1 MERTFV
7 MLKPDA
13 VKRRLIGEI
22 IKRIEAK
29 NLTVVAMKMMRI
41 DRTLAETHYGE
52 HREKPF
58 FRDLVDFVTSGPVVA
73 LIVEGPNAISV
84 MRTMMGATNPLN
96 AAPGTIRGDFGLDLT
111 QNLIHGSDSPQS
123 AARELALF
131 FPEETALTP
140 NPSPVYGRGGAQPG

>member
-29 NLTVVAMKMMRI
+29 NLNIVAMKMIRI
-41 DRTLAETHYGE
+41 DRKLAETHYGE
-52 HREKPF
+52 HRGKPF
-58 FRDLVDFVTSGPVVA
+58 FNDLVDFITSGPAVA
-73 LIVEGPNAISV
+73 MIVEGPNAISV
-84 MRTMMGATNPLN
+84 MRTMMGATNPFN

-123 AARELALF
+123 AQRELALF
-131 FPEETALTP
+131 FPEET
-140 NPSPVYGRGGAQPG
+140 

>member
-13 VKRRLIGEI
+13 VRRRLIGEI
-22 IKRIEAK
+22 IRRIEAK
-29 NLTVVAMKMMRI
+29 NLNIIAMKMISI
-41 DRTLAETHYGE
+41 DRKLAETHYSE

-58 FRDLVDFVTSGPVVA
+58 FKDLVDFITSGPAVA
-73 LIVEGPNAISV
+73 MIVEGPNAISV
-84 MRTMMGATNPLN
+84 MRALMGATNPFN

-123 AARELALF
+123 AQRELALF
-131 FPEETALTP
+131 FPEETLR
-140 NPSPVYGRGGAQPG
+140 PSPPTPLPSS

>member
-1 MERTFV
+1 MERAFV

-13 VKRRLIGEI
+13 VRRRLIGEI

-29 NLTVVAMKMMRI
+29 NLTITAMKMIRI
-41 DRTLAETHYGE
+41 DRALAETHYGE

-58 FRDLVDFVTSGPVVA
+58 FKELVDFVTSGPAVA
-73 LIVEGPNAISV
+73 MIVEGPHAISV
-84 MRTMMGATNPLN
+84 MRTLMGATNPFT

-123 AARELALF
+123 AQRELALF
-131 FPEETALTP
+131 FPEET
-140 NPSPVYGRGGAQPG
+140 

>member
-29 NLTVVAMKMMRI
+29 NLNIVAMKMIRI
-41 DRTLAETHYGE
+41 DRKLAETHYSE

-58 FRDLVDFVTSGPVVA
+58 FKDLVDFITSGPAVA
-73 LIVEGPNAISV
+73 MIVEGPNAISV
-84 MRTMMGATNPLN
+84 IRTMMGATNPFH

-111 QNLIHGSDSPQS
+111 QNLIHGSDSPQ
-123 AARELALF
+123 AAQRELALF
-131 FPEETALTP
+131 FPEET
-140 NPSPVYGRGGAQPG
+140 

>member
-13 VKRRLIGEI
+13 VKRRLVGEI
-22 IKRIEAK
+22 IRRIEAK
-29 NLTVVAMKMMRI
+29 NLNIIALKMIHI
-41 DRTLAETHYGE
+41 DRKLAETHYSE

-58 FRDLVDFVTSGPVVA
+58 FKDLVDFVTSGPAVA
-73 LIVEGPNAISV
+73 MIVEGPNAISV
-84 MRTMMGATNPLN
+84 IRTMMGATNPFN

-131 FPEETALTP
+131 FPEYAEK
-140 NPSPVYGRGGAQPG
+140 SR

>member
-13 VKRRLIGEI
+13 VKRRLVGEI

-29 NLTVVAMKMMRI
+29 NLTIVAMKMIHI
-41 DRTLAETHYGE
+41 DRKLAETHYGE
-52 HREKPF
+52 HCDKPF
-58 FRDLVDFVTSGPVVA
+58 FKDLVDFITSGPAVA
-73 LIVEGPNAISV
+73 MIVEGPNAISV
-84 MRTMMGATNPLN
+84 IRTMMGATNPFN

-131 FPEETALTP
+131 FPEYAE
-140 NPSPVYGRGGAQPG
+140 NPR

>member
-29 NLTVVAMKMMRI
+29 NLNIVAMKMMHI
-41 DRTLAETHYGE
+41 DRKLAETHYSE

-58 FRDLVDFVTSGPVVA
+58 FKDLVEFITSGPVVA
-73 LIVEGPNAISV
+73 MIVEGPNAISV
-84 MRTMMGATNPLN
+84 IRAMMGATNPFN

-123 AARELALF
+123 AQRELALF
-131 FPEETALTP
+131 FPEEIE
-140 NPSPVYGRGGAQPG
+140 

>member
-13 VKRRLIGEI
+13 VKRRLIGEL

-29 NLTVVAMKMMRI
+29 NLNIVAMKMIRI
-41 DRTLAETHYGE
+41 DRKLAETHYSE

-58 FRDLVDFVTSGPVVA
+58 FKDLVDFVTSGPAVA
-73 LIVEGPNAISV
+73 MIVEGPNAISV
-84 MRTMMGATNPLN
+84 MRTMMGATNPFN

-123 AARELALF
+123 AQRELALF
-131 FPEETALTP
+131 FPEET
-140 NPSPVYGRGGAQPG
+140 

>member
-13 VKRRLIGEI
+13 VKRRLVGEI

-29 NLTVVAMKMMRI
+29 NLTIVAMKMIHI
-41 DRTLAETHYGE
+41 DRKLAETHYSE

-58 FRDLVDFVTSGPVVA
+58 FKDLVDFVTSGPAVA
-73 LIVEGPNAISV
+73 MIVEGPNAISV
-84 MRTMMGATNPLN
+84 IRTMMGATNPFN

-131 FPEETALTP
+131 FPEYAEK
-140 NPSPVYGRGGAQPG
+140 SR

>member
-13 VKRRLIGEI
+13 VKRRLVGEI

-29 NLTVVAMKMMRI
+29 NLTIVAMKMIHI
-41 DRTLAETHYGE
+41 DRKLAETHYGE

-58 FRDLVDFVTSGPVVA
+58 FKDLVDFITSGPAVA
-73 LIVEGPNAISV
+73 MIVEGPNAISV
-84 MRTMMGATNPLN
+84 IRTMMGATNPFN

-123 AARELALF
+123 AAREIALF
-131 FPEETALTP
+131 FPEYAE
-140 NPSPVYGRGGAQPG
+140 NPR

>member
-29 NLTVVAMKMMRI
+29 NLNIVAMKMMHI
-41 DRTLAETHYGE
+41 DRKLAETHYSE

-58 FRDLVDFVTSGPVVA
+58 FKDLVEFITSGPVVTM
-73 LIVEGPNAISV
+73 IVEGPNAISV
-84 MRTMMGATNPLN
+84 IRAMMGATNPFN

-123 AARELALF
+123 AQRELALF
-131 FPEETALTP
+131 FPEEIE
-140 NPSPVYGRGGAQPG
+140 

>member
-13 VKRRLIGEI
+13 VKRRLVGEI

-29 NLTVVAMKMMRI
+29 NLNIVALKMIHI
-41 DRTLAETHYGE
+41 DRKLAETHYSE
-52 HREKPF
+52 HRDKPF
-58 FRDLVDFVTSGPVVA
+58 FKDLVDFITSGPAVA
-73 LIVEGPNAISV
+73 MIVEGPNAISV
-84 MRTMMGATNPLN
+84 IRAMMGATNPFN

-131 FPEETALTP
+131 FPEET
-140 NPSPVYGRGGAQPG
+140 